1 MQRNCWRAVVAL
13 PHKGMPVKTESTE
26 LTTIAV
32 QTVAEAYLALLKA
45 RGIDRLYVNAGT
57 DTPPII
63 EAYARAAESGLQF
76 PQPVICP
83 HENLAVG
90 MAHGDALVSGHAQA
104 VMLHVS
110 VGTANALCALMNAAR
125 DRCPLFLTAGRT
137 PLFEEGRLG
146 ARNAWIHWA
155 QEMYDQA
162 GMLRELVK
170 WDYELRDGLNL
181 REVVERG
188 LSIAHASPPGPVYLS
203 LPREVIA
210 QKQET
215 FSWSELG
222 PALPSEPHP
231 DPEQVRTAASWIAAA
246 QRPLVIA
253 AASGRNPAAV
263 ALLAE
268 VAELFALPV
277 VENKARMIC
286 LPASSPMH
294 AGFEAEALVGDADL
308 VLTLE
313 SDVPWIPK
321 TGKPAA
327 GAKVIQV
334 ALDPLWTDYPV
345 RSHRADLSITSS
357 STAFL
362 SALKAELG
370 ILSGAPATNEP
381 RTPVAPHE
389 PAPLAVRRERALR
402 ICASRRAGEQ
412 SKLDADHERSGPIT
426 KAWLSHCLNQAKPD
440 DAIVVNEYWAM
451 RQYLHF
457 NQPGSYFSLPPAGGL
472 GWALPAALGIAM
484 ATPART
490 VIATL
495 GDGAYIFC
503 NPSACHQVASAY
515 GLPVLSIICN
525 NGKWGAVELAT
536 MGMYRQGS
544 SGKQSPVPLSPL
556 SPSPAF
562 EKYCEAS
569 GGYGEKV
576 TERSELPSALARALK
591 VVREERRQALLNV
604 ICE

>member
-1 MQRNCWRAVVAL
+1 M
-13 PHKGMPVKTESTE
+13 
-26 LTTIAV
+26 TTGNPITCIAV
-32 QTVAEAYLALLKA
+32 KTVAEAYLALLKA
-45 RGIDRLYVNAGT
+45 RGVDRLYVNAGT

-63 EAYARAAESGLQF
+63 EAYSRARESGLLF
-76 PQPVICP
+76 PQPVVCP

-90 MAHGDALVSGHAQA
+90 MAHGDALATGRAQA

-110 VGTANALCALMNAAR
+110 VGTANAVCALMNAAR
-125 DRCPLFLTAGRT
+125 DQCPIFLTAGRT

-146 ARNAWIHWA
+146 SRNAWIHWA

-170 WDYELRDGLNL
+170 WEYELRDGLNL

-210 QKQET
+210 KPQES
-215 FSWSELG
+215 FSWAEPG
-222 PALPSEPHP
+222 PPAASEPHP
-231 DPEQVRTAASWIAAA
+231 DPQQVHTAATWLAASK
-246 QRPLVIA
+246 RPLIIA
-253 AASGRNPAAV
+253 AASGRNPLAV
-263 ALLAE
+263 SLLAD
-268 VAELFALPV
+268 VAEAFALPV
-277 VENKARMIC
+277 VENKARMVC

-294 AGFEAEALVGDADL
+294 AGFDAEALIGDADV

-321 TGKPAA
+321 NGQPDL
-327 GAKVIQV
+327 GARVIQV
-334 ALDPLWTDYPV
+334 ALDPLWTAYPV

-357 STAFL
+357 SSAFL
-362 SALKAELG
+362 AALQSELASMAQPEA
-370 ILSGAPATNEP
+370 LAAR
-381 RTPVAPHE
+381 RTHA
-389 PAPLAVRRERALR
+389 AGLCTA
-402 ICASRRAGEQ
+402 RRAAD
-412 SKLDADHERSGPIT
+412 LDRLQADRSRAGPIT
-426 KAWLSHCLNQAKPD
+426 KTWLSHCLNEAKPD

-457 NQPGSYFSLPPAGGL
+457 DQPGSFFSLPPAGGL

-484 ATPART
+484 TSHNRT

-503 NPSACHQVASAY
+503 NPSACHQLASAY
-515 GLPVLSIICN
+515 ALPVLTIVCN

-536 MGMYRQGS
+536 RGMYRSVGAGQPG
-544 SGKQSPVPLSPL
+544 PVPLSEL

-569 GGYGEKV
+569 GGYGERV
-576 TERSELPSALARALK
+576 SERDQLPAALARALK
-591 VVREERRQALLNV
+591 VVREEKRQALLNV

>member
-1 MQRNCWRAVVAL
+1 MTTPSANQNTVN
-13 PHKGMPVKTESTE
+13 VK
-26 LTTIAV
+26 
-32 QTVAEAYLALLKA
+32 TVAEAYLALLKA
-45 RGIDRLYVNAGT
+45 RGVDRLYVNAGT

-63 EAYARAAESGLQF
+63 EAYARAAESGLEL

-90 MAHGDALVSGHAQA
+90 MAHGDALVSGRAQA

-125 DRCPLFLTAGRT
+125 DQCPILLTAGRT
-137 PLFEEGRLG
+137 PLFEEGRVG

-188 LSIAHASPPGPVYLS
+188 LAIAHASPPGPVYLS

-210 QKQET
+210 QAQET
-215 FSWSELG
+215 MTWNEPG
-222 PALPSEPHP
+222 PAAPSEPHP
-231 DPEQVRTAASWIAAA
+231 DRELVKTAAAWLASAR
-246 QRPLVIA
+246 RPLIIA
-253 AASGRNPAAV
+253 AASGRNPQAV

-268 VAELFALPV
+268 VAERFGLPV

-286 LPASSPMH
+286 LPAGSPMH
-294 AGFEAEALVGDADL
+294 AGFEAETLIGDADV

-313 SDVPWIPK
+313 SDVPWIPRN
-321 TGKPAA
+321 GSPAP

-334 ALDPLWTDYPV
+334 ALDPLWSAYPI

-362 SALKAELG
+362 EMLRDELLARAEPGLNEER
-370 ILSGAPATNEP
+370 LARATQL
-381 RTPVAPHE
+381 V
-389 PAPLAVRRERALR
+389 
-402 ICASRRAGEQ
+402 ASRRLSDAT
-412 SKLDADHERSGPIT
+412 KLDADRARGGPIT
-426 KAWLSHCLNQAKPD
+426 KTWLSHCLNEAMPN
-440 DAIVVNEYWAM
+440 DALVVNEYWAM

-457 NQPGSYFSLPPAGGL
+457 EEPGSFFSLPPAGGL

-484 ATPART
+484 TRTDRT

-495 GDGAYIFC
+495 GDGAYMFC

-515 GLPVLSIICN
+515 GLPVLTIVCN
-525 NGKWGAVELAT
+525 NGKWGAVEQAT
-536 MGMYRQGS
+536 MGMYRSGS
-544 SGKQSPVPLSPL
+544 AGKAPSVPLSGL

-562 EKYCEAS
+562 EMYCEAS

-576 TERSELPSALARALK
+576 TEREQLPAALARALM
-591 VVREERRQALLNV
+591 VVRDERRQALLNV
-604 ICE
+604 ICD

>member
-1 MQRNCWRAVVAL
+1 MTPDLATQITL
-13 PHKGMPVKTESTE
+13 SVK
-26 LTTIAV
+26 
-32 QTVAEAYLALLKA
+32 TVAEAYLALLKA
-45 RGIDRLYVNAGT
+45 RGVDRLYVNAGT

-63 EAYARAAESGLQF
+63 EAYARAGESGLQF

-90 MAHGDALVSGHAQA
+90 MAHGDALVTGRAQA

-125 DRCPLFLTAGRT
+125 DQCPIFLTAGRT

-162 GMLRELVK
+162 GMLREMVK

-188 LSIAHASPPGPVYLS
+188 LTIAHASPPGPVYLS

-210 QKQET
+210 QSQET
-215 FSWSELG
+215 FTWSEHG
-222 PALPSEPHP
+222 PAVPSEPHP
-231 DPEQVRTAASWIAAA
+231 DRNQVKTAAAWLASA
-246 QRPLVIA
+246 QRPLIIA
-253 AASGRNPAAV
+253 AASGRNPQAV
-263 ALLAE
+263 RLLAE
-268 VAELFALPV
+268 LAEQFALPV

-294 AGFEAEALVGDADL
+294 AGFDADAL
-308 VLTLE
+308 IADADVVLTLE

-321 TGKPAA
+321 TGMPALT
-327 GAKVIQV
+327 AKVIQV
-334 ALDPLWTDYPV
+334 ALDPLWTAYPL

-357 STAFL
+357 SSAFL
-362 SALKAELG
+362 AALKDELVG
-370 ILSGAPATNEP
+370 LSQPGLIAA
-381 RTPVAPHE
+381 
-389 PAPLAVRRERALR
+389 RRGRANDL
-402 ICASRRAGEQ
+402 CASRRSAEAA
-412 SKLDADHERSGPIT
+412 KLQADQARGGPIT
-426 KAWLSHCLNQAKPD
+426 KSWLSHCLNQAKPQ

-457 NQPGSYFSLPPAGGL
+457 DNPGSFFSLPPAGGL

-484 ATPART
+484 TSGERT

-515 GLPVLSIICN
+515 GLPVLTIICN
-525 NGKWGAVELAT
+525 NGKWGAVEQAT
-536 MGMYRQGS
+536 LGMYRSGS
-544 SGKQSPVPLSPL
+544 AGSASAVPLSGL

-576 TERSELPSALARALK
+576 TTREQLPAALARALK
-591 VVREERRQALLNV
+591 VVRDERRQALLNV
-604 ICE
+604 VCE

>member
-1 MQRNCWRAVVAL
+1 MTTDSAQQ
-13 PHKGMPVKTESTE
+13 
-26 LTTIAV
+26 TTIAV
-32 QTVAEAYLALLKA
+32 KTVAEAYLALLKA
-45 RGIDRLYVNAGT
+45 RGVDRLYVNAGT

-63 EAYARAAESGLQF
+63 EAYARASESGLQF
-76 PQPVICP
+76 PQPVVCP

-90 MAHGDALVSGHAQA
+90 MAHGDALVTGRAQA

-110 VGTANALCALMNAAR
+110 VGTANAICALMNAAR
-125 DRCPLFLTAGRT
+125 DQCPIFLTAGRT

-155 QEMYDQA
+155 QEMYDHA

-210 QKQET
+210 QAQET
-215 FSWSELG
+215 FTWSEPG
-222 PALPSEPHP
+222 PAVPSEPHP
-231 DPEQVRTAASWIAAA
+231 DLNQVKTAATWLASAK
-246 QRPLVIA
+246 RPLIIA
-253 AASGRNPAAV
+253 AASGRNPKAV

-268 VAELFALPV
+268 VAEQFALPV

-286 LPASSPMH
+286 LPASSAMH
-294 AGFEAEALVGDADL
+294 AGFDAGALIGDADV

-313 SDVPWIPK
+313 SDVPWIP
-321 TGKPAA
+321 TNGMPALT
-327 GAKVIQV
+327 AKVIQV
-334 ALDPLWTDYPV
+334 ALDPLWTAYPM

-357 STAFL
+357 SCAFL
-362 SALKAELG
+362 GALKDELVAMSQ
-370 ILSGAPATNEP
+370 SGLIAA
-381 RTPVAPHE
+381 
-389 PAPLAVRRERALR
+389 
-402 ICASRRAGEQ
+402 RRARATALCTARRLADLG
-412 SKLDADHERSGPIT
+412 KLEADQARGGPIT
-426 KAWLSHCLNQAKPD
+426 KTWLSHCLNKAKPD

-457 NQPGSYFSLPPAGGL
+457 DTPGSFFSLPPAGGL

-484 ATPART
+484 THANRT

-515 GLPVLSIICN
+515 ELPVLTIVCN
-525 NGKWGAVELAT
+525 NGKWGAVEQAT
-536 MGMYRQGS
+536 MGMYRSGS
-544 SGKQSPVPLSPL
+544 AGYASPVPLSGL

-562 EKYCEAS
+562 EMYCEAS

-576 TERSELPSALARALK
+576 ISREQLPAALARALK

-604 ICE
+604 NCE

>member
-1 MQRNCWRAVVAL
+1 M
-13 PHKGMPVKTESTE
+13 
-26 LTTIAV
+26 TTIAV
-32 QTVAEAYLALLKA
+32 HSVAEAYLALLKA
-45 RGIDRLYVNAGT
+45 RGVDRLYVNAGT

-63 EAYARAAESGLQF
+63 EAYARAEESGLSF

-90 MAHGDALVSGHAQA
+90 MAHGDALACGHAQA

-125 DRCPLFLTAGRT
+125 DHCPLFLTAGRT
-137 PLFEEGRLG
+137 PLFEQGRLG

-210 QKQET
+210 QRQDT
-215 FSWSELG
+215 FSWSEPG
-222 PALPSEPHP
+222 PAVPSEPFP
-231 DPEQVRTAASWIAAA
+231 DPQQVRTAALWIATS

-253 AASGRNPAAV
+253 AASGRNPEAV

-268 VAELFALPV
+268 LAESYALPV
-277 VENKARMIC
+277 VENKARMVC
-286 LPASSPMH
+286 LPADSAMH
-294 AGFEAEALVGDADL
+294 AGFDAEALVGDADL

-313 SDVPWIPK
+313 ADVPWIPRN
-321 TGKPAA
+321 GQPAA
-327 GAKVIQV
+327 DAKVIQV
-334 ALDPLWTDYPV
+334 ALDPLWTAYPV
-345 RSHRADLSITSS
+345 RSHRADLAITSS
-357 STAFL
+357 CAAFL
-362 SALKAELG
+362 AALETELAL
-370 ILSGAPATNEP
+370 LS
-381 RTPVAPHE
+381 E
-389 PAPLAVRRERALR
+389 PAVVAARRERVLAMTL
-402 ICASRRAGEQ
+402 ARRAADQ
-412 SKLDADHERSGPIT
+412 SKLDADRARGGPIT
-426 KAWLSHCLNQAKPD
+426 KTWLSHCLNNAKPD
-440 DAIVVNEYWAM
+440 DAVVVNEYWAM

-457 NQPGSYFSLPPAGGL
+457 NTPGSYFSLPPAGGL

-484 ATPART
+484 ASPQRT

-495 GDGAYIFC
+495 GDGATIFC
-503 NPSACHQVASAY
+503 NPAACHQVAAAY
-515 GLPVLSIICN
+515 GLPVLTIVCN

-544 SGKQSPVPLSPL
+544 AGKRSPVPLSPL
-556 SPSPAF
+556 SPSPDF

-576 TERSELPSALARALK
+576 TERAQLPAALARALK

>member
-1 MQRNCWRAVVAL
+1 MTTDSPTQ
-13 PHKGMPVKTESTE
+13 
-26 LTTIAV
+26 TTIAV
-32 QTVAEAYLALLKA
+32 KTVAEAYLALLKA
-45 RGIDRLYVNAGT
+45 RGVDRLYVNAGT

-63 EAYARAAESGLQF
+63 EAYARSAESGLQL

-90 MAHGDALVSGHAQA
+90 MAHGDALVTGRAQA

-110 VGTANALCALMNAAR
+110 VGTANAICALMNAAR
-125 DRCPLFLTAGRT
+125 DQCPIFLTAGRT
-137 PLFEEGRLG
+137 PLFEQGRLG

-181 REVVERG
+181 REVIERG

-210 QKQET
+210 QAQQT
-215 FSWSELG
+215 FSWSEPG
-222 PALPSEPHP
+222 PAAPSEPHP
-231 DPEQVRTAASWIAAA
+231 DLRQVKTAATWLASAK
-246 QRPLVIA
+246 RPLVIA
-253 AASGRNPAAV
+253 AASGRNPKAV

-268 VAELFALPV
+268 VAERFVLPV

-286 LPASSPMH
+286 LPASSPLH
-294 AGFEAEALVGDADL
+294 AGFDAEALIGDADV

-321 TGKPAA
+321 NGMPALT
-327 GAKVIQV
+327 AKVIQV
-334 ALDPLWTDYPV
+334 ALDPLWTAYPL

-357 STAFL
+357 SSAFL
-362 SALKAELG
+362 AALKDELAAVSQPG
-370 ILSGAPATNEP
+370 LIAT
-381 RTPVAPHE
+381 
-389 PAPLAVRRERALR
+389 RRDHATGL
-402 ICASRRAGEQ
+402 CMARRSTDLG
-412 SKLDADHERSGPIT
+412 KLETDQKRGGPIT
-426 KAWLSHCLNQAKPD
+426 KTWLSHCLNEAKPD

-457 NQPGSYFSLPPAGGL
+457 DRPGSFFSLPPAGGL
-472 GWALPAALGIAM
+472 GWALPAALGMAM
-484 ATPART
+484 THGDRT

-515 GLPVLSIICN
+515 GLPVLTIICN
-525 NGKWGAVELAT
+525 NGKWGAVEQAT
-536 MGMYRQGS
+536 MGMYRNS
-544 SGKQSPVPLSPL
+544 SAGRAFSIPLSGL

-576 TERSELPSALARALK
+576 TSREQLPAALARALK
-591 VVREERRQALLNV
+591 VVRDERRQALLNV

>member
-1 MQRNCWRAVVAL
+1 MKNDSSV
-13 PHKGMPVKTESTE
+13 

-32 QTVAEAYLALLKA
+32 RSVAEAYLALLKA
-45 RGIDRLYVNAGT
+45 RGVDRLYVNAGT
-57 DTPPII
+57 DTPPIM
-63 EAYARAAESGLQF
+63 EAYARAGESGLQF

-90 MAHGDALVSGHAQA
+90 MAHGDALVTGHAQA

-125 DRCPLFLTAGRT
+125 DQCPVFLTAGRT
-137 PLFEEGRLG
+137 PLFEEGRTG

-155 QEMYDQA
+155 QELYDQA

-210 QKQET
+210 QAQQT
-215 FSWSELG
+215 FSWSEPG
-222 PALPSEPHP
+222 PAVPSEPHP
-231 DPEQVRTAASWIAAA
+231 DPVQVRTAAAWLAGA

-268 VAELFALPV
+268 VAERFVLPV
-277 VENKARMIC
+277 VENKARMVC
-286 LPASSPMH
+286 LPADSPMH
-294 AGFEAEALVGDADL
+294 AGFDAEALVGDADV

-321 TGKPAA
+321 TGKPAP

-334 ALDPLWTDYPV
+334 ALDPLWTAYPV

-357 STAFL
+357 SAAFL
-362 SALKAELG
+362 GALKVEL
-370 ILSGAPATNEP
+370 AAHCKPDV
-381 RTPVAPHE
+381 VA
-389 PAPLAVRRERALR
+389 ARREQ
-402 ICASRRAGEQ
+402 ASGIVSGRRSADEH
-412 SKLDADHERSGPIT
+412 KLQADRQRGGAIT
-426 KAWLSHCLNQAKPD
+426 KTWLSHCLNAAKPD
-440 DAIVVNEYWAM
+440 DAVVVNEYWAM
-451 RQYLHF
+451 RQHLHF
-457 NQPGSYFSLPPAGGL
+457 NSPGSYFSLPPAGGL

-484 ATPART
+484 AQPERT

-503 NPSACHQVASAY
+503 NPSACHQVAAAY
-515 GLPVLSIICN
+515 ALPVLTIVCN
-525 NGKWGAVELAT
+525 NGKWGAVEQAT
-536 MGMYRQGS
+536 LGMYRSAS
-544 SGKQSPVPLSPL
+544 SGQHASVPLSHL

-576 TERSELPSALARALK
+576 TARDALPAALARALK

>member
-1 MQRNCWRAVVAL
+1 M
-13 PHKGMPVKTESTE
+13 KTDTSE

-45 RGIDRLYVNAGT
+45 RGVDYLYVNAGT
-57 DTPPII
+57 DTPPVI
-63 EAYARAAESGLQF
+63 EAYARAAESGLRF
-76 PQPVICP
+76 PVPVICP
-83 HENLAVG
+83 HENLAVS
-90 MAHGDALVSGHAQA
+90 MAHGYTLATGRAQA

-110 VGTANALCALMNAAR
+110 VGTANAICALMNAAR
-125 DRCPLFLTAGRT
+125 DQCPLFLTAGRT
-137 PLFEEGRLG
+137 PLFEEGRAG
-146 ARNAWIHWA
+146 SRNTWIHWA

-188 LSIAHASPPGPVYLS
+188 LAIAHASPPGPVYLS

-215 FSWSELG
+215 FAWDEPG
-222 PALPSEPHP
+222 PPRASEPHP
-231 DPEQVRTAASWIAAA
+231 DPQQVRSAA
-246 QRPLVIA
+246 QWLAGAERPLVIA
-253 AASGRNPAAV
+253 AASGRNHAAV
-263 ALLAE
+263 ALLADI
-268 VAELFALPV
+268 ADTFALPV

-286 LPASSPMH
+286 LPADSPMH
-294 AGFEAEALVGDADL
+294 AGFEAEALIGDADV

-313 SDVPWIPK
+313 SDVPWIPRN
-321 TGKPAA
+321 GKPAP

-357 STAFL
+357 SSAFL
-362 SALKAELG
+362 AALKVELAAVSSQEVVAARRQRVLG
-370 ILSGAPATNEP
+370 ITTA
-381 RTPVAPHE
+381 
-389 PAPLAVRRERALR
+389 
-402 ICASRRAGEQ
+402 RRAADLDR
-412 SKLDADHERSGPIT
+412 LDADRKRGGAIT
-426 KAWLSHCLNQAKPD
+426 KTWLSHCLNDAKPA

-451 RQYLHF
+451 GQYLHF
-457 NQPGSYFSLPPAGGL
+457 NEPGSFYSLPPAGGL
-472 GWALPAALGIAM
+472 GWGLPAALGVAQ
-484 ATPART
+484 ARPERT

-503 NPSACHQVASAY
+503 NPPACHQVSAAY
-515 GLPVLSIICN
+515 GLPVLTIVCN
-525 NGKWGAVELAT
+525 NGKWGAVEMAT
-536 MGMYRQGS
+536 KGMYGQGHASRQA
-544 SGKQSPVPLSPL
+544 QVPLSPL
-556 SPSPAF
+556 SPSPDF

-576 TERSELPSALARALK
+576 TTREQLPGALRRALK
-591 VVREERRQALLNV
+591 VVREEHRQALLNV

>member
-1 MQRNCWRAVVAL
+1 MTTDSAAQ
-13 PHKGMPVKTESTE
+13 
-26 LTTIAV
+26 TTITV
-32 QTVAEAYLALLKA
+32 KTVAEAYLALLKA
-45 RGIDRLYVNAGT
+45 RGVDRLYVNAGT

-63 EAYARAAESGLQF
+63 EAYARAADSGLQL

-90 MAHGDALVSGHAQA
+90 MAHGDALMTGRAQA

-110 VGTANALCALMNAAR
+110 VGTANAICALMNAAR
-125 DRCPLFLTAGRT
+125 DQCPIFLTAGRT

-188 LSIAHASPPGPVYLS
+188 LSIAHASPPGPVYLL

-210 QKQET
+210 QTQDT
-215 FSWSELG
+215 FSWSNPG
-222 PALPSEPHP
+222 PAVSSEPHP
-231 DPEQVRTAASWIAAA
+231 DPSQVRTSATWLASAK
-246 QRPLVIA
+246 RPLIIA
-253 AASGRNPAAV
+253 AASGRNPKAV
-263 ALLAE
+263 ALLAD
-268 VAELFALPV
+268 VAERFALPV

-294 AGFEAEALVGDADL
+294 AGFDAEALIGDADV

-321 TGKPAA
+321 NGMPALS
-327 GAKVIQV
+327 AKVIQV
-334 ALDPLWTDYPV
+334 ALDPLWTAYPV

-357 STAFL
+357 SSAFL
-362 SALKAELG
+362 AALKDELAALSTPELIAARQDYATGMCTARVSAEKD
-370 ILSGAPATNEP
+370 
-381 RTPVAPHE
+381 
-389 PAPLAVRRERALR
+389 
-402 ICASRRAGEQ
+402 
-412 SKLDADHERSGPIT
+412 KLEADRMRGGPIT
-426 KAWLSHCLNQAKPD
+426 KTWLSHCLNEAKPD
-440 DAIVVNEYWAM
+440 DAILVNEYWAM

-457 NQPGSYFSLPPAGGL
+457 DRPGSFFSLPPAGGL

-484 ATPART
+484 TSRDRT

-515 GLPVLSIICN
+515 DLPVLTIICN
-525 NGKWGAVELAT
+525 NGKWGAVEQAT
-536 MGMYRQGS
+536 MGMYRNGS
-544 SGKQSPVPLSPL
+544 AGQAASVPLSGL

-569 GGYGEKV
+569 GGYGERV
-576 TERSELPSALARALK
+576 SSREQLPAALSRALK
-591 VVREERRQALLNV
+591 AVRDERRQALLNV

>member
-1 MQRNCWRAVVAL
+1 MTTDSATQ
-13 PHKGMPVKTESTE
+13 
-26 LTTIAV
+26 TTIAV
-32 QTVAEAYLALLKA
+32 KTVAEAYLALLKA
-45 RGIDRLYVNAGT
+45 RGVDRLYVNAGT

-63 EAYARAAESGLQF
+63 EAYARAAESGLQL

-90 MAHGDALVSGHAQA
+90 MAHGDALVTGRAQA

-110 VGTANALCALMNAAR
+110 VGTANAICALMNAAR
-125 DRCPLFLTAGRT
+125 DQCPIFLTAGRT

-210 QKQET
+210 QPQEIM
-215 FSWSELG
+215 SWGEPR
-222 PALPSEPHP
+222 PAVPSEPHP
-231 DPEQVRTAASWIAAA
+231 DLDQVKTAAAWLASAK
-246 QRPLVIA
+246 RPLIIA
-253 AASGRNPAAV
+253 AASGRNPKVV

-268 VAELFALPV
+268 VAGQFALPV

-294 AGFEAEALVGDADL
+294 AGFDAEALIADADV

-321 TGKPAA
+321 NGMPALN
-327 GAKVIQV
+327 AKVIQV
-334 ALDPLWTDYPV
+334 ALDPLWTAYPM

-357 STAFL
+357 SSAFL
-362 SALKAELG
+362 AALKVELAA
-370 ILSGAPATNEP
+370 LSLPGL
-381 RTPVAPHE
+381 VA
-389 PAPLAVRRERALR
+389 ARREYANHL
-402 ICASRRAGEQ
+402 CASRRSAEIAR
-412 SKLDADHERSGPIT
+412 LEADQARGGPIT
-426 KAWLSHCLNQAKPD
+426 KTWLSHCLNKAKPD
-440 DAIVVNEYWAM
+440 DSIVVNEYWAM

-457 NQPGSYFSLPPAGGL
+457 DEPGSFFSLPPAGGL

-484 ATPART
+484 TRSGRT

-515 GLPVLSIICN
+515 ELPVLTIICN
-525 NGKWGAVELAT
+525 NGKWGAVEQAT
-536 MGMYRQGS
+536 MGMYRSGS
-544 SGKQSPVPLSPL
+544 AGRATSVPLSGL

-576 TERSELPSALARALK
+576 STREQLPAALARALK

>member
-1 MQRNCWRAVVAL
+1 MKND
-13 PHKGMPVKTESTE
+13 SSE
-26 LTTIAV
+26 LTTIEV
-32 QTVAEAYLALLKA
+32 RTVAEAYLALLKA
-45 RGIDRLYVNAGT
+45 RGVDRLYVNAGT

-63 EAYARAAESGLQF
+63 EAYARAEESGLRF
-76 PQPVICP
+76 PRPVICP

-110 VGTANALCALMNAAR
+110 VGTANALCALMNAKR
-125 DRCPLFLTAGRT
+125 DQCPIFLTAGRT
-137 PLFEEGRLG
+137 PLFEEGRAG
-146 ARNAWIHWA
+146 SRNAWIHWA

-210 QKQET
+210 QEQKT
-215 FSWSELG
+215 FSWSEPG
-222 PALPSEPHP
+222 PAKTSDPHP
-231 DPEQVRTAASWIAAA
+231 DPDQVRKAAAWIAAA
-246 QRPLVIA
+246 QRPLIIA
-253 AASGRNPAAV
+253 AASGRDPAAV

-268 VAELFALPV
+268 VAQLFALPV

-286 LPASSPMH
+286 LPADSAMH
-294 AGFEAEALVGDADL
+294 AGFEAEVFIGDADV

-313 SDVPWIPK
+313 ADVPWIPN
-321 TGKPAA
+321 TGKPAP

-345 RSHRADLSITSS
+345 RTHRADLSITSS
-357 STAFL
+357 SAAFL
-362 SALKAELG
+362 AALKAEL
-370 ILSGAPATNEP
+370 T
-381 RTPVAPHE
+381 RVAPSS
-389 PAPLAVRRERALR
+389 AVATRRDRAEA
-402 ICASRRAGEQ
+402 ITAGRRSADQ
-412 SKLDADHERSGPIT
+412 SKLDADRQRGGAIT
-426 KAWLSHCLNQAKPD
+426 KTWLSHCLDQAKPD
-440 DAIVVNEYWAM
+440 DAVVVNEYWAM

-457 NQPGSYFSLPPAGGL
+457 NTPGSYFSLPPAGGL

-484 ATPART
+484 AQPERT

-515 GLPVLSIICN
+515 ALPVLSIICN

-536 MGMYRQGS
+536 MGMYRHGS

-569 GGYGEKV
+569 GGYGERV
-576 TERSELPSALARALK
+576 TEREQLPAALARALK
-591 VVREERRQALLNV
+591 VVRDERRQALLNV